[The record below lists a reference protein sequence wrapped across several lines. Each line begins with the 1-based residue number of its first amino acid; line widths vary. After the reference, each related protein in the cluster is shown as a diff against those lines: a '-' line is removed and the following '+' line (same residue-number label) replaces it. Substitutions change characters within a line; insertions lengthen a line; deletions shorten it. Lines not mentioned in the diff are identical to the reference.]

1 MRATLNLETVLQN
14 VHCHDEGDG
23 WGNAEPYIWTVF
35 FKVDGDNFAV
45 EAGSGLIGSPTIVS
59 SNGSH
64 GNLGNTDVDAGDDVA
79 VPDAVGLWSTKLK
92 PIPVNDAG
100 LRALLGA
107 DDIPAIVGVVVSL
120 MEEDGWPDSLANTGY
135 SAFVDAVQLAV
146 VKVAASF
153 QHALAAPTPQEI
165 KDQIE
170 VVKASAATSVKA
182 AVKNAMSG
190 WELIWYGMFGNN
202 DDGIGTEAFTTTT
215 DELVATPAIAIN
227 RRWSGDESGDGDWE
241 ISGVF
246 RGFPQ
251 LDCHLERL
259 FSFSAGSEARQEES
273 RAKGFDAMRAFRDGA
288 FRESP
293 GLGAWWAE
301 FTAASP
307 ALAMVAQQ
315 RPDVQEA
322 LNGLVH
328 DAGTWLGDGAQRIG
342 GQSLERLNTVLDALA
357 ADAPGHHARVLRQA
371 KRLVKRLD
379 GASFEDALRF
389 AAEMKPVGRTPR
401 REPAQPAPDSSRAAG
416 D

>member
-1 MRATLNLETVLQN
+1 M
-14 VHCHDEGDG
+14 
-23 WGNAEPYIWTVF
+23 F

-64 GNLGNTDVDAGDDVA
+64 GNLGNTDVDAGDDVP

-100 LRALLGA
+100 LRALLGE
-107 DDIPAIVGVVVSL
+107 DDLPAFAGVVVSL

-135 SAFVDAVQLAV
+135 AAFVDAVQLAV

-153 QHALAAPTPQEI
+153 QHALAAPTPQQI
-165 KDQIE
+165 KDAIE
-170 VVKASAATSVKA
+170 EVKASAATSVKA

-190 WELIWYGMFGNN
+190 WELIWYGTFGNN

-215 DELVATPAIAIN
+215 DELVATPAIPIN

-251 LDCHLERL
+251 LDCHLETL
-259 FSFSAGSEARQEES
+259 FSSSAFREARQEES
-273 RAKGFDAMRAFRDGA
+273 RAGSFDAMRVFRDGA

-301 FTAASP
+301 FAAASP
-307 ALAMVAQQ
+307 ALAMLAEQ
-315 RPDVQEA
+315 RPDVREA

-328 DAGTWLGDGAQRIG
+328 DAGTWLGNGTERIG

-357 ADAPGHHARVLRQA
+357 ADAPGHRSRVLRQA
-371 KRLVKRLD
+371 KCLVKRLD
-379 GASFEDALRF
+379 GASFEDGVRF

-401 REPAQPAPDSSRAAG
+401 RDAPERPGSRS
-416 D
+416 

>member
-35 FKVDGDNFAV
+35 FKVDGDSFAV

-100 LRALLGA
+100 LRALLGE
-107 DDIPAIVGVVVSL
+107 DDLPAFAGVVVSL

-135 SAFVDAVQLAV
+135 AAFVDAVQLAV

-153 QHALAAPTPQEI
+153 QHALAAPTPQQI
-165 KDQIE
+165 KDAIE
-170 VVKASAATSVKA
+170 AVKASAATSVKA

-190 WELIWYGMFGNN
+190 WELIWYGTFGNN

-259 FSFSAGSEARQEES
+259 FSFSAGREARQEKS
-273 RAKGFDAMRAFRDGA
+273 QAGSFDSMRTFRDGA

-301 FTAASP
+301 FAAASP
-307 ALAMVAQQ
+307 ALAMLAEQ
-315 RPDVQEA
+315 RPDVREA
-322 LNGLVH
+322 LNGLVN
-328 DAGTWLGDGAQRIG
+328 DAGTWLGDGAERIG
-342 GQSLERLNTVLDALA
+342 GQSLEHLNTVLDALA
-357 ADAPGHHARVLRQA
+357 ADAPGHRARVLRQA

-379 GASFEDALRF
+379 GASFEDGLRF

-401 REPAQPAPDSSRAAG
+401 RGAAPPAGSR

>member
-1 MRATLNLETVLQN
+1 MRATLDLETVLQN

-64 GNLGNTDVDAGDDVA
+64 GNLGNTDVDAGDDVP

-107 DDIPAIVGVVVSL
+107 DDLPAIAGAVVSL

-153 QHALAAPTPQEI
+153 QHALAAPTPQQI

-190 WELIWYGMFGNN
+190 WQLIWYGTFGNN
-202 DDGIGTEAFTTTT
+202 DDEIGTEAFTTTT

-241 ISGVF
+241 INGVF

-259 FSFSAGSEARQEES
+259 FSFSARSEARQEES
-273 RAKGFDAMRAFRDGA
+273 RATSFDAMRTFRDGA
-288 FRESP
+288 FRESA

-301 FTAASP
+301 FAAASP
-307 ALAMVAQQ
+307 ALAMLAEQ
-315 RPDVQEA
+315 RPDVREA

-328 DAGTWLGDGAQRIG
+328 DAGTWLGDGAERIG

-357 ADAPGHHARVLRQA
+357 ADAPGHRGRVVRQA

-379 GASFEDALRF
+379 GASFADALRF
-389 AAEMKPVGRTPR
+389 AVEMKPVGRTPR
-401 REPAQPAPDSSRAAG
+401 KDPVPPAGSRA
-416 D
+416 

>member
-64 GNLGNTDVDAGDDVA
+64 GNLGNTDVDAGDDVP

-100 LRALLGA
+100 LRALLGE
-107 DDIPAIVGVVVSL
+107 DDLPAFAGVVVSL

-135 SAFVDAVQLAV
+135 AAFVDAVQLAV

-153 QHALAAPTPQEI
+153 QHALAAPTPQQI
-165 KDQIE
+165 KDAIE
-170 VVKASAATSVKA
+170 EVKASAATSVKA

-190 WELIWYGMFGNN
+190 WELIWYGTFGNN

-215 DELVATPAIAIN
+215 DELVATPAIPIN

-251 LDCHLERL
+251 LDCHLETL
-259 FSFSAGSEARQEES
+259 FSSSAFREARQEES
-273 RAKGFDAMRAFRDGA
+273 RAGSFDAMRVFRDGA

-301 FTAASP
+301 FAAASP
-307 ALAMVAQQ
+307 ALAMLAEQ
-315 RPDVQEA
+315 RPDVREA

-328 DAGTWLGDGAQRIG
+328 DAGTWLGNGTERIG

-357 ADAPGHHARVLRQA
+357 ADAPGHRSRVLRQA
-371 KRLVKRLD
+371 KCLVKRLD
-379 GASFEDALRF
+379 GASFEDGVRF

-401 REPAQPAPDSSRAAG
+401 RDAPERPGSRS
-416 D
+416 

>member
-23 WGNAEPYIWTVF
+23 WGTAEPYIWTVF

-64 GNLGNTDVDAGDDVA
+64 GNLGNTDVDAGDDVP

-100 LRALLGA
+100 LRALLGE
-107 DDIPAIVGVVVSL
+107 DDLPAFAGVVVSL

-135 SAFVDAVQLAV
+135 AAFVDAVQLAV

-153 QHALAAPTPQEI
+153 QHALAAPTPQQI
-165 KDQIE
+165 KDAIE
-170 VVKASAATSVKA
+170 EVKASAATSVKA

-190 WELIWYGMFGNN
+190 WELIWYGTFGNN

-215 DELVATPAIAIN
+215 DELVATPAIPIN

-251 LDCHLERL
+251 LDCHLETL
-259 FSFSAGSEARQEES
+259 FSSSAFREARQEES
-273 RAKGFDAMRAFRDGA
+273 RAGSFDAMRVFRDGA

-301 FTAASP
+301 FAAASP
-307 ALAMVAQQ
+307 ALVMLAVQ
-315 RPDVQEA
+315 RPDVKEA

-328 DAGTWLGDGAQRIG
+328 DAGTWLGNGTERIG

-357 ADAPGHHARVLRQA
+357 ADAPGHRARVLRQA

-379 GASFEDALRF
+379 GASFEEALRF
-389 AAEMKPVGRTPR
+389 TAEMKPVGRTPR
-401 REPAQPAPDSSRAAG
+401 RDAPQPPGSRS
-416 D
+416 

>member
-1 MRATLNLETVLQN
+1 MRATLNLETILQN

-64 GNLGNTDVDAGDDVA
+64 GNLGNTDVDAGDDVP
-79 VPDAVGLWSTKLK
+79 VPDAVGFFSTKLK
-92 PIPVNDAG
+92 PIPINDAG

-107 DDIPAIVGVVVSL
+107 DDVPAITGVVVSL
-120 MEEDGWPDSLANTGY
+120 MEEDGWPDSLADTGY

-165 KDQIE
+165 KDQID
-170 VVKASAATSVKA
+170 VVKASAASSVKA

-190 WELIWYGMFGNN
+190 WQLIWYGTFGNN

-215 DELVATPAIAIN
+215 DELVATPVITIN

-241 ISGVF
+241 LDGVF

-251 LDCHLERL
+251 VDCHLESL
-259 FSFSAGSEARQEES
+259 FAFNAGKAEGREAQ
-273 RAKGFDAMRAFRDGA
+273 AKSFDAMRAFRDGG
-288 FRESP
+288 FRELP
-293 GLGAWWAE
+293 GLGAWWGE
-301 FTAASP
+301 FAAASA
-307 ALAMVAQQ
+307 ALSLLAEQ
-315 RPDVQEA
+315 RPEVQDA
-322 LNGLVH
+322 LNGLLH
-328 DAGTWLGDGAQRIG
+328 EAGTWLGDRTAAIDP
-342 GQSLERLNTVLDALA
+342 QSRARLNAVLDALA
-357 ADAPGHHARVLRQA
+357 GDARGRTARVVRQA
-371 KRLVKRLD
+371 KRVVERLE
-379 GASFEDALRF
+379 GATFDDALRIT
-389 AAEMKPVGRTPR
+389 AAMKPVGRTQR
-401 REPAQPAPDSSRAAG
+401 SSPEWQAT
-416 D
+416 

>member
-1 MRATLNLETVLQN
+1 
-14 VHCHDEGDG
+14 
-23 WGNAEPYIWTVF
+23 VF

-64 GNLGNTDVDAGDDVA
+64 GNLGDTDVDAGDDVP

-100 LRALLGA
+100 LRALLGE
-107 DDIPAIVGVVVSL
+107 DDLPAFAGVVVSL

-135 SAFVDAVQLAV
+135 AAFVDAVQLAV

-153 QHALAAPTPQEI
+153 QHALAAPTPQQI
-165 KDQIE
+165 KDAIE
-170 VVKASAATSVKA
+170 EVKASAATSVKA

-190 WELIWYGMFGNN
+190 WELIWYGTFGNN

-215 DELVATPAIAIN
+215 DELVATPAIPIN

-251 LDCHLERL
+251 LDCHLETL
-259 FSFSAGSEARQEES
+259 FSSSAFREARQEES
-273 RAKGFDAMRAFRDGA
+273 RAGSFDAMRVFRDGA

-301 FTAASP
+301 FAAASP
-307 ALAMVAQQ
+307 ALAMLAEQ
-315 RPDVQEA
+315 RPDVREA

-328 DAGTWLGDGAQRIG
+328 DAGTWLGNGTERIG

-357 ADAPGHHARVLRQA
+357 ADAPGHRARVLRQA

-379 GASFEDALRF
+379 GASFEEGVRF

-401 REPAQPAPDSSRAAG
+401 RDAPQPPGSRA
-416 D
+416 

>member
-64 GNLGNTDVDAGDDVA
+64 GNLGNTDVDAGDDVP

-100 LRALLGA
+100 LRALLGE
-107 DDIPAIVGVVVSL
+107 DDLPAFAGVVVSL

-135 SAFVDAVQLAV
+135 AAFVDAVQLAV

-153 QHALAAPTPQEI
+153 QYALAAPTPQQI
-165 KDQIE
+165 KDAIE
-170 VVKASAATSVKA
+170 EVKASAATSVKA

-190 WELIWYGMFGNN
+190 WELIWYGTFGNN

-215 DELVATPAIAIN
+215 DELVATPAIPIN

-251 LDCHLERL
+251 LDCHLETL
-259 FSFSAGSEARQEES
+259 FSSSAFREARQEES
-273 RAKGFDAMRAFRDGA
+273 RAGSFDAMRVFRDGA

-301 FTAASP
+301 FAAASP
-307 ALAMVAQQ
+307 ALAMLAEQ
-315 RPDVQEA
+315 RPDVREA

-328 DAGTWLGDGAQRIG
+328 DAGTWLGNGTERIG

-357 ADAPGHHARVLRQA
+357 ADAPGHRARVLRQA

-379 GASFEDALRF
+379 GASFEDGVRF

-401 REPAQPAPDSSRAAG
+401 RDAPQPPGSRS
-416 D
+416 

>member
-45 EAGSGLIGSPTIVS
+45 EAGPGLIGSPTIVS

-64 GNLGNTDVDAGDDVA
+64 GNLGNTDVDAGDDVP

-107 DDIPAIVGVVVSL
+107 DDLPAITGVVVSL

-170 VVKASAATSVKA
+170 VVKSSAATSVKA

-190 WELIWYGMFGNN
+190 WQLIWYGTFGNN

-259 FSFSAGSEARQEES
+259 FSSSAGREARQEES
-273 RAKGFDAMRAFRDGA
+273 RAKSFDSMREFRDGA

-301 FTAASP
+301 FAAASP
-307 ALAMVAQQ
+307 ALAMLAEQ

-328 DAGTWLGDGAQRIG
+328 DAGTWLGDGAERIS

-357 ADAPGHHARVLRQA
+357 ADAPGHRTRVLRQA

-401 REPAQPAPDSSRAAG
+401 RDAAQPPGPRV
-416 D
+416 